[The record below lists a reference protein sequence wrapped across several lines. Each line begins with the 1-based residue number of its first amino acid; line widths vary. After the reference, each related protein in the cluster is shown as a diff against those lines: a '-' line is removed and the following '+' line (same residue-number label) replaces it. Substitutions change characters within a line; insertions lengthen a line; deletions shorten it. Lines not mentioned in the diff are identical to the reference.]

1 MTSFTITINNF
12 NHKSRFV
19 LQYLGN
25 SLCTRKH
32 TLSQIQHQR
41 KEAKNLYRLLWL
53 HVSVYLKHFAH
64 TDQVMIQSTAP
75 DSVLSHVRR
84 FFTGRSELSVLS
96 LKLFSSSSLTS
107 WRSRSRLRFDFGEFP
122 EAASVSPGLLP
133 PPP

>member
-41 KEAKNLYRLLWL
+41 KEAKNLCVDNSPLE
-53 HVSVYLKHFAH
+53 VSQYKSFNCSFRSNTKPSSPYSEKGGGSLASTKQADFECD
-64 TDQVMIQSTAP
+64 TQLNDQ
-75 DSVLSHVRR
+75 SV
-84 FFTGRSELSVLS
+84 
-96 LKLFSSSSLTS
+96 
-107 WRSRSRLRFDFGEFP
+107 
-122 EAASVSPGLLP
+122 
-133 PPP
+133 

>member
-41 KEAKNLYRLLWL
+41 KEAKNLCVDNSPLE
-53 HVSVYLKHFAH
+53 VSQYKSFNY
-64 TDQVMIQSTAP
+64 S
-75 DSVLSHVRR
+75 
-84 FFTGRSELSVLS
+84 
-96 LKLFSSSSLTS
+96 
-107 WRSRSRLRFDFGEFP
+107 SRSNTKPPSPNEKGDRSLASTKQADFECDTQLNDQ
-122 EAASVSPGLLP
+122 SV
-133 PPP
+133 